1 MSTCFLL
8 KSPVFSIPIRARLA
22 SPPEAWSDSRPLPW
36 GSSCRRGVGTVA
48 LFWSFLEGRNGGAKN
63 MENMENME
71 IHRKYEKNRVERIFG
86 GPRIFD
92 EHGGKMIC
100 KSAIEQGVSLI
111 QTRCKYWSLR
121 MLKRIGTGAG
131 KDSLT
136 RGSRVW
142 TLDTH
147 GWKSPDT
154 GIIYRHPPNCSVLAV
169 QSTRSVWKTHIHT
182 SAAELQILSG
192 FIPYVWRV

>member
-1 MSTCFLL
+1 
-8 KSPVFSIPIRARLA
+8 
-22 SPPEAWSDSRPLPW
+22 
-36 GSSCRRGVGTVA
+36 
-48 LFWSFLEGRNGGAKN
+48 
-63 MENMENME
+63 
-71 IHRKYEKNRVERIFG
+71 
-86 GPRIFD
+86 
-92 EHGGKMIC
+92 MIC

-131 KDSLT
+131 KNSLT

-154 GIIYRHPPNCSVLAV
+154 RIIYRHPPNCSVLAV
-169 QSTRSVWKTHIHT
+169 ESTRSVWKTHIHT
-182 SAAELQILSG
+182 SAASLQILSG
-192 FIPYVWRV
+192 FISSSHMFDGLKTSAWLMQWKPLSIGVLYTLFCWFNPTFLSAESLELSMVQHSSTQPFGAFCTHLFADIFCLVRSLVFYGSSPHVGWQKMP